1 MRQNTY
7 FLFQQIKT
15 HSHTQKQTAKETKE
29 YRKTK
34 ETQEE
39 EEEKENVIVLII
51 YRKSNGIGWYRLAV
65 CSLYF

>member
-15 HSHTQKQTAKETKE
+15 HSHTRKQTAKETKE

-39 EEEKENVIVLII
+39 EEKENVVVLNNIC
-51 YRKSNGIGWYRLAV
+51 RKSNGIGWYRLTI
-65 CSLYF
+65 CFLYF